1 MEYQYRTFTLFVQIK
16 CPHVKPFFGA
26 MFPDSEVAKQYT
38 MSKDKVS
45 YFVRYG
51 IALVFKEELITT
63 LNKSPFYSIG
73 FYESLNHILQDNQMD
88 IHVRF
93 QDSEKSQ
100 AETRFF
106 TLMFPKKTTT
116 EDLQQ
121 ELLHGIMNLDPK
133 KMGMLLMDGPNVNWL
148 VLKLVNEH
156 QKLMSWQNSY
166 QQVCTFSFR
175 NELIQFS

>member
-1 MEYQYRTFTLFVQIK
+1 
-16 CPHVKPFFGA
+16 
-26 MFPDSEVAKQYT
+26 
-38 MSKDKVS
+38 
-45 YFVRYG
+45 
-51 IALVFKEELITT
+51 
-63 LNKSPFYSIG
+63 
-73 FYESLNHILQDNQMD
+73 
-88 IHVRF
+88 
-93 QDSEKSQ
+93 
-100 AETRFF
+100 
-106 TLMFPKKTTT
+106 MFPKKTTT

-175 NELIQFS
+175 NELI